1 MLAVTSSV
9 LDNIASLLELFRNLY
24 NAEVRISIDRLSEVD
39 KENLYE
45 LLRAFVEEFPL
56 VISLQP
62 TAVRLTYRREPLVE
76 VEFSN
81 REFPYLHFE
90 VGPSMYRVGASL
102 SPELIEELDRVLRE
116 CFGTR
121 ITRDDLYHRFMA
133 TKYAYSKNMYIDWAP
148 IPINY
153 DPQAREFIVKEILS
167 RLQSYLS
174 IFDRIVE
181 KVLSELFKRR
191 FRSRQ

>member
-133 TKYAYSKNMYIDWAP
+133 TKYAYGKNMYIDWAP